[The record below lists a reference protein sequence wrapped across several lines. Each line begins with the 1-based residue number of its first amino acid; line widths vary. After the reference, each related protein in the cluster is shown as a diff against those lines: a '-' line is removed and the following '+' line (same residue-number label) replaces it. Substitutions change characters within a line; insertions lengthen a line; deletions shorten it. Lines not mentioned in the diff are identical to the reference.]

1 MSYSN
6 KLDTALRHFSDTG
19 DDVLL
24 IRYLRN
30 HSSDE
35 ILDDAELLRI
45 DVSYEDV
52 MGLSVYAL
60 ADLIIEQ
67 DTQGE

>member
-1 MSYSN
+1 MQD
-6 KLDTALRHFSDTG
+6 DT
-19 DDVLL
+19 LL

-35 ILDDAELLRI
+35 ILDDADALNI

-52 MGLSVYAL
+52 MGLSAYAL
-60 ADLIIEQ
+60 ADLIIDQ
-67 DTQGE
+67 I

>member
-1 MSYSN
+1 MN
-6 KLDTALRHFSDTG
+6 RLETALQRFEELEDDT
-19 DDVLL
+19 LL

-35 ILDDAELLRI
+35 ILDDADALNI

-52 MGLSVYAL
+52 MGLSAYAL
-60 ADLIIEQ
+60 ADLIIDQ
-67 DTQGE
+67 I